1 MNVAIIQGRLVKDP
15 ELKYTSG
22 GKAYAKFTLA
32 VPRDYAKDQV
42 DFIDVTAWE
51 KSAETIAEYVRKGHR
66 LLVNGNV
73 KTNVKDDKKYVE
85 ILLRSFEF
93 VETKESAEKISG
105 TSNSSSPK
113 KAGSTAGKNKAFGA
127 ANEYENDADDEM
139 EDEDE
144 NDFPF

>member
-32 VPRDYAKDQV
+32 VPRDYAKDQA

-51 KSAETIAEYVRKGHR
+51 KSAETIAKYVRKGHR

-73 KTNVKDDKKYVE
+73 KTNVKDDRKYVE

-105 TSNSSSPK
+105 TSDAAAPK

-127 ANEYENDADDEM
+127 VNEYENDADDEM

>member
-1 MNVAIIQGRLVKDP
+1 MNIAIIMGRLVRDP

-32 VPRDYAKDQV
+32 VPRDYNKEQV

-66 LLVNGNV
+66 LLVNGNL
-73 KTNVKDDKKYVE
+73 KTNVKDDRKYVE

-105 TSNSSSPK
+105 TSDAAAPK

-127 ANEYENDADDEM
+127 VDDYEDDAEDEM
-139 EDEDE
+139 DEE

>member
-1 MNVAIIQGRLVKDP
+1 MNIAIIMGRLVRDP

-32 VPRDYAKDQV
+32 VPRDYNKEQV

-73 KTNVKDDKKYVE
+73 KTNVKDDRKYVE

-105 TSNSSSPK
+105 TSDAAAPK

-127 ANEYENDADDEM
+127 VDDYEDDAEDEM
-139 EDEDE
+139 DEE